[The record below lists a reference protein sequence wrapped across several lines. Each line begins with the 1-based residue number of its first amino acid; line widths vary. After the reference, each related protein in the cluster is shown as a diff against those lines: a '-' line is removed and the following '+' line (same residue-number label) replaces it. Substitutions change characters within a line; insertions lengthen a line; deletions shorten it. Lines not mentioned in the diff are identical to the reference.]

1 MFCFFLHILMKY
13 IYDLLNVFRRKWLNL
28 PYTDFNVHGWSVGL
42 NVVISYVLVL
52 KLSGCGSHYSADH

>member
-1 MFCFFLHILMKY
+1 MKY